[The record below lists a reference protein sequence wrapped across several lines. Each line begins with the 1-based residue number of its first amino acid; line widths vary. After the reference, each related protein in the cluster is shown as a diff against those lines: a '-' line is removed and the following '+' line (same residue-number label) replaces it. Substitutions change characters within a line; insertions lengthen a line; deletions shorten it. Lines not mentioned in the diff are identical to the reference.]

1 MRLLHI
7 IADGNPGGGTTH
19 VLHLL
24 RYLKHIHA
32 VALLTQ
38 TTSYLHQEAQ
48 SLGLLAFG
56 IDFFRHRLNPTLPW
70 RVHRIITQFRPDL
83 LHVHGGR
90 AGLWSALAMT
100 ELPMLYTVHGFHLL
114 HKSPLMRRLAIV
126 SERVVIRRASRTIFV
141 SHHDAQIAQEY
152 RLLGPRQQSAVI
164 YNGIDLSTRPLTAPH
179 SAPTHLGFIGRL
191 EYQKDPGLFVEMMSY
206 LPGYTAT
213 MVGGGALAAEVAAD
227 ITRRGLETRV
237 RLLGPLTHRDTLD
250 VLPSLSALVMT
261 SRWEGLPLVPLE
273 AMWYGIPVVAL
284 DVGGLS
290 EIIEDGRH
298 GRLLQSRSAAD
309 LAQAVRTV
317 TAEHTVRERIIQQA
331 RTRVQTL
338 FSVDTM
344 AASLQQVYE
353 TVVTEARS
361 R

>member
-1 MRLLHI
+1 MRVLHI

-19 VLHLL
+19 VLHVLDSLTHTYTCGVITQSDSYLL
-24 RYLKHIHA
+24 REVQA
-32 VALLTQ
+32 R
-38 TTSYLHQEAQ
+38 
-48 SLGLLAFG
+48 G
-56 IDFFRHRLNPTLPW
+56 IQAIGVDFFRHRLNPTLP
-70 RVHRIITQFRPDL
+70 RQLRSLITQCAPQL
-83 LHVHGGR
+83 IHIHGGR
-90 AGLWSALAMT
+90 AGLWTTLAAT
-100 ELPMLYTVHGFHLL
+100 GLPTIYTVHGFHFL

-141 SHHDAQIAQEY
+141 SHHDAQIAQAY

-164 YNGIDLSTRPLTAPH
+164 YNGIEL
-179 SAPTHLGFIGRL
+179 PTLPRSIPSPPAGHLGFIGRL
-191 EYQKDPGLFVEMMSY
+191 EYQKDPGLFVEMMSH

-213 MVGGGALAAEVAAD
+213 MIGGGALAAAVAAD
-227 ITRRGLETRV
+227 IARRGLEARV

-309 LAQAVRTV
+309 LAQAVRSV

-353 TVVTEARS
+353 TVVTEAR
-361 R
+361 RR